1 MDGGH
6 RSRKGVECCETLR
19 AVLKGTARRTARIQ
33 EDDPVLGE
41 EGRCE
46 CGIDWAGGCH
56 AGGRCWMS
64 RAPAR
69 VMHPSAVKR
78 HEHISALAAL
88 EYDINVMFV
97 LYMLPCEGLPFGRGP
112 WAAASG

>member
-1 MDGGH
+1 
-6 RSRKGVECCETLR
+6 
-19 AVLKGTARRTARIQ
+19 
-33 EDDPVLGE
+33 
-41 EGRCE
+41 
-46 CGIDWAGGCH
+46 
-56 AGGRCWMS
+56 MS